1 MLGSIGRLFE
11 TVFGSFAGLG
21 PSSSRASSRCEAHVQ
36 VRANDEGQVEI
47 IVLSV
52 AESLSARV
60 NVDREIRATVIQQP
74 EFVHV
79 TLPKGSRVVYEVVG
93 NKTRGHAV
101 INVVKL
107 DQWIAVT
114 VLMPR
119 GVAWHICAEPPVVVS
134 KQRFNRMVEADI
146 RSEAARAGRERKKA
160 AKQAAK
166 QPAAQPEAPAPVG
179 DAVEPP
185 PSSTDAPAET
195 PPEASG
201 EPDAAANTG
210 AQV

>member
-1 MLGSIGRLFE
+1 MFSTIGRLFDS
-11 TVFGSFAGLG
+11 VLGLAAR
-21 PSSSRASSRCEAHVQ
+21 SAAASHRARFLDKAHVR
-36 VRANDEGQVEI
+36 VWANPEGEVELVVWSPGRNLPTRANVGKGID
-47 IVLSV
+47 
-52 AESLSARV
+52 AM
-60 NVDREIRATVIQQP
+60 VIQKP
-74 EFVHV
+74 EFLNI
-79 TLPKGSRVVYEVVG
+79 TFPKGSQVVYEVHG
-93 NKTRGHAV
+93 NATRSHVVVNAV
-101 INVVKL
+101 RH
-107 DQWIAVT
+107 DQWIAVS
-114 VLMPR
+114 VLIPR
-119 GVAWHICAEPPVVVS
+119 KVEWHICAEPPVVVS